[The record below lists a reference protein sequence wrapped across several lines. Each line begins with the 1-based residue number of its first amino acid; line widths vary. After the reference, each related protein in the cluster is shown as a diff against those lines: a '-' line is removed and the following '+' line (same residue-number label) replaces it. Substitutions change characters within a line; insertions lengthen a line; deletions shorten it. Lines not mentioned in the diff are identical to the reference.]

1 MNIMKDF
8 VKPTAVL
15 TVICVAVSAA
25 LVYTQS
31 LTAPIIAK
39 AEKEAADKARTEVLE
54 GADSFTKV
62 ELSEMPA
69 GAVEAYKADNGA
81 GFVITTAAK
90 GYGSDPMNVMTGISA
105 DGIISKV
112 KILSHNETPGV
123 GTKATD
129 SEFPSTFIGKNA
141 DLQGV
146 EKVATATIS
155 SNAIISAVEV
165 AFKTY
170 TLASGGI
177 VEEEEQGLTEKF
189 MASNYPAGTEFT
201 KLDLEYDAY
210 KCGDNGY
217 IVSGTASGYKDKITV
232 AVLFNTQD
240 EIINIAVTEIH
251 DTPKLGTQVAEE
263 EFISQFKGKKEPT
276 GIDMAVGATISS
288 EGFIKAVRQ
297 AIERL
302 PEVKGAK

>member
-31 LTAPIIAK
+31 LTAPIIAE
-39 AEKEAADKARTEVLE
+39 AEKAAADKARTEVLE

-62 ELSEMPA
+62 ELTEVPE
-69 GAVEAYKADNGA
+69 GAVEAYKADNGV
-81 GFVITTAAK
+81 GFVITTAAS
-90 GYGSDPMNVMTGISA
+90 GYGGPVTVMTGINT
-105 DGIISKV
+105 DGSIAKV
-112 KILSHNETPGV
+112 KVLSHSETPGI
-123 GTKATD
+123 GTKVTD
-129 SEFPSTFIGKNA
+129 SDFPSTFTGKTS
-141 DLQGV
+141 DLAGV
-146 EKVATATIS
+146 EKISGATIS
-155 SNAIISAVEV
+155 SNAVISAVEA

-170 TLASGGI
+170 TVATGGA

-189 MASNYPAGTEFT
+189 MANNYPAGTEFT
-201 KLDLEYDAY
+201 KLALDYDAY

-217 IVSGTASGYKDKITV
+217 IVSGTANGYKDKITV
-232 AVLFNTQD
+232 AVLFNTAD

-276 GIDMAVGATISS
+276 GIDMAVGATVSS

-302 PEVKGAK
+302 PEVKGAQ